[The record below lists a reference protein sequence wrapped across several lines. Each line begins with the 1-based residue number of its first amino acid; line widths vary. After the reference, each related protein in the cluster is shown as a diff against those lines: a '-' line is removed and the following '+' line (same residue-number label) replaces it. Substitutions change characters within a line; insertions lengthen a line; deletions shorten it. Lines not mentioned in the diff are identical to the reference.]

1 MGVCLIMDISLHRA
15 GPAAEPVARCCQRH
29 TGRMPQVMELR
40 GEVEFWARMKPLT
53 ESDDAEWVHGAHG
66 LDTWPG
72 AREAACRRR
81 RRGGASRGRR
91 LYSPAAL
98 ADPRDREA
106 LREMAAHGFQVR
118 IATAPLPQGI
128 VIIDRRTMIL
138 TDPAPPPRPPA
149 APAPP
154 P

>member
-1 MGVCLIMDISLHRA
+1 MAPTASTPGPVRA
-15 GPAAEPVARCCQRH
+15 RPHAG
-29 TGRMPQVMELR
+29 
-40 GEVEFWARMKPLT
+40 
-53 ESDDAEWVHGAHG
+53 
-66 LDTWPG
+66 
-72 AREAACRRR
+72 
-81 RRGGASRGRR
+81 GGASRGRK

-118 IATAPLPQGI
+118 IATAPLPREI

-154 P
+154 PRAPHRP